1 MDHSDNLYL
10 MHHGVKGQKWGVR
23 RYQNPD
29 GTLTAEGRKKVI
41 EKYEKRGAAIGSTA
55 GGISGVIL
63 GQRGNANPI
72 NSLLIGE
79 VAGSVI
85 GRSVGRTVGKIS
97 ASSINRGKKA
107 ARYFKKE
114 KMRKLSDD
122 EIALLLNLGFSGAL
136 IGYAGYNLHKY
147 SNKHDG
153 QQSTNGYSY
162 NYSYN
167 TNGSSYSSNQQNTNR
182 SSYNTNNSSYSSSQ
196 RNAYR
201 KKGPTNT
208 TKSKDREAKYKN
220 ANIDP
225 QKAKARVDYLR
236 EKVAKAQQN
245 GRVTPEMINELQ
257 DAMAQ
262 AKVARSKMAHSLG
275 FICYIHRDPNS
286 LMHYGV
292 KGMKWGV
299 RRYQNPDGSLTKA
312 GQRRARHDAKKQD
325 RMAKKD
331 AKEFA
336 RAKMFYGE
344 GAGNRRKLIK
354 ATVENRRKN
363 SDVYS
368 EAFDKYLAEQDM
380 AKHASAA
387 KRERIA
393 RTTTS
398 NTLKTGRGLV
408 NAAMG
413 NIGRASATAAS
424 IYIVA
429 HATGLDAQIAQ
440 YLNERM
446 SNIR

>member
-1 MDHSDNLYL
+1 
-10 MHHGVKGQKWGVR
+10 MHHGIKGQKWGVR

-29 GTLTAEGRKKVI
+29 GTLTAEGRKKVL
-41 EKYEKRGAAIGSTA
+41 EKHEKRGAAIGTTI
-55 GGISGVIL
+55 GGLGGALLGSRSGVGSIGGTL
-63 GQRGNANPI
+63 GGEMVGSTIGKAMGTITGNMSAN
-72 NSLLIGE
+72 
-79 VAGSVI
+79 
-85 GRSVGRTVGKIS
+85 R
-97 ASSINRGKKA
+97 INRGKKA
-107 ARYFKKE
+107 AQYFKKE
-114 KMRKLSDD
+114 KMRKLSDG
-122 EIALLLNLGFSGAL
+122 EISLL
-136 IGYAGYNLHKY
+136 IGLGLNAALFGYGAYQINKASKNY
-147 SNKHDG
+147 NEYKRYRQQQTNYQYNANSSNYK
-153 QQSTNGYSY
+153 T
-162 NYSYN
+162 N
-167 TNGSSYSSNQQNTNR
+167 TNSSNYKTN
-182 SSYNTNNSSYSSSQ
+182 NNSSYSSGQ
-196 RNAYR
+196 RNTYT

-245 GRVTPEMINELQ
+245 GTVTPEMINELQ

-286 LMHYGV
+286 LMHYGI

-312 GQRRARHDAKKQD
+312 GQRRARRDAKKQD

-354 ATVENRRKN
+354 ATVDDRRKN

-380 AKHASAA
+380 AKHASSA

>member
-55 GGISGVIL
+55 GGIGGVIL
-63 GQRGNANPI
+63 GQRDDADFV
-72 NSLLIGE
+72 NSFLIGK

-114 KMRKLSDD
+114 KMRKLNDD
-122 EIALLLNLGFSGAL
+122 EIALLLNLGFNAAL
-136 IGYAGYNLHKY
+136 IGSVGYNLYKF
-147 SNKHDG
+147 NKRNG

-162 NYSYN
+162 NYSH
-167 TNGSSYSSNQQNTNR
+167 
-182 SSYNTNNSSYSSSQ
+182 NTNNSSYSSSQ

-201 KKGPTNT
+201 KKAPTNT

-245 GRVTPEMINELQ
+245 GTVTPEMINELQ

-312 GQRRARHDAKKQD
+312 GQRRARRDAKKQD

-387 KRERIA
+387 KRERMA
-393 RTTTS
+393 RSTATS
-398 NTLKTGRGLV
+398 TLKTGRGLV

-440 YLNERM
+440 YFNERM

>member
-1 MDHSDNLYL
+1 MNHSDNLYL

-29 GTLTAEGRKKVI
+29 GTLTAEGRRKII
-41 EKYEKRGAAIGSTA
+41 EKYEKRGAIIGSTA
-55 GGISGVIL
+55 GGIGSAILGPRSGV
-63 GQRGNANPI
+63 NPAS
-72 NSLLIGE
+72 SLLIGE

-85 GRSVGRTVGKIS
+85 GKSMGKTVGKIS
-97 ASSINRGKKA
+97 AASINRGKKA
-107 ARYFKKE
+107 AQYFKKE

-122 EIALLLNLGFSGAL
+122 DIALLISLGFDAAMLGYGAYR
-136 IGYAGYNLHKY
+136 IGKATKDYREQQKY
-147 SNKHDG
+147 YG
-153 QQSTNGYSY
+153 QRQA
-162 NYSYN
+162 NYSSNYRAN
-167 TNGSSYSSNQQNTNR
+167 TGSSYSSKQNRQQYT
-182 SSYNTNNSSYSSSQ
+182 YT
-196 RNAYR
+196 
-201 KKGPTNT
+201 KKQSTNT
-208 TKSKDREAKYKN
+208 TKSKDREAKYKS

-225 QKAKARVDYLR
+225 EKAKARVDYLR

-245 GRVTPEMINELQ
+245 GTVTPQMIDELQ
-257 DAMAQ
+257 EAMAQ
-262 AKVARSKMAHSLG
+262 AKVARSKMAHSLN
-275 FICYIHRDPNS
+275 FICRVYRDPDT
-286 LMHYGV
+286 LIHYGV

-312 GQRRARHDAKKQD
+312 GQRRAKRDAKKQD

-363 SDVYS
+363 SDAYS
-368 EAFDKYLAEQDM
+368 QAFDKYLAEQDM

-387 KRERIA
+387 KRERVA
-393 RTTTS
+393 RSTTTS
-398 NTLKTGRGLV
+398 TLKTGRGLV

-424 IYIVA
+424 IYVIA
-429 HATGLDAQIAQ
+429 HATGLDARIAQ
-440 YLNERM
+440 YMNERM

>member
-1 MDHSDNLYL
+1 MNNLYL
-10 MHHGVKGQKWGVR
+10 MHHGIKGQKWGVR

-29 GTLTAEGRKKVI
+29 GTLTSEGKK
-41 EKYEKRGAAIGSTA
+41 R
-55 GGISGVIL
+55 VIL
-63 GQRGNANPI
+63 GKHTNGPVVGA
-72 NSLLIGE
+72 LTVGE
-79 VAGSVI
+79 MAGSVI
-85 GRSVGRTVGKIS
+85 GRSMGRSVGKMS
-97 ASSINRGKKA
+97 ARNINRGKKA
-107 ARYFKKE
+107 AEYFKKE

-122 EIALLLNLGFSGAL
+122 DIALLVGLGFDAAVL
-136 IGYAGYNLHKY
+136 GYAGYNLYKY
-147 SNKHDG
+147 SNKRNG

-162 NYSYN
+162 NYSHN
-167 TNGSSYSSNQQNTNR
+167 TNSSSYSSNQQNTNR
-182 SSYNTNNSSYSSSQ
+182 SSYNANNSSYSSGQ
-196 RNAYR
+196 RNTYT

-245 GRVTPEMINELQ
+245 GTVTPEMINELQ

-286 LMHYGV
+286 LMHYGI

-312 GQRRARHDAKKQD
+312 GQRRARRDAKKQD

-354 ATVENRRKN
+354 ATVDDRRKN

-380 AKHASAA
+380 AKHASSA

-440 YLNERM
+440 YFNERM